1 MKKEILSRED
11 IFKMGISF
19 DNLEFS
25 SDGYDD
31 CAYIIFY
38 DKNGN
43 ETPFTGI
50 AYDFYRDSNVI
61 VVYMFVKDGVRNG
74 QYVEFY
80 PNSKVKRILEMRDN
94 VTFGE
99 CFEFYE
105 TGEVMRIEKRIA
117 GFLMTFRQYD
127 KDGNIIKEKNELSDF
142 DKRILA
148 KFEIK

>member
-1 MKKEILSRED
+1 MIINNELEAFIKQVKKEALEKDVPIMED
-11 IFKMGISF
+11 DTINYIKKYISE
-19 DNLEFS
+19 N
-25 SDGYDD
+25 
-31 CAYIIFY
+31 
-38 DKNGN
+38 
-43 ETPFTGI
+43 
-50 AYDFYRDSNVI
+50 
-61 VVYMFVKDGVRNG
+61 
-74 QYVEFY
+74 
-80 PNSKVKRILEMRDN
+80 KVKRILEMRDN

>member
-1 MKKEILSRED
+1 MLFR
-11 IFKMGISF
+11 
-19 DNLEFS
+19 

-31 CAYIIFY
+31 CAYIVFY

-50 AYDFYRDSNVI
+50 VYDFYRDSNVI

-105 TGEVMRIEKRIA
+105 TGEIMRIEERIA

-148 KFEIK
+148 KFEIN

>member
-1 MKKEILSRED
+1 MKKETLSREN
-11 IFKMGISF
+11 ILKMGIPF
-19 DNLEFS
+19 DNLEFA

-31 CAYIIFY
+31 CAYIVFY

-43 ETPFTGI
+43 EIPFTGI

-80 PNSKVKRILEMRDN
+80 PNSNVKKILEMRDN

-105 TGEVMRIEKRIA
+105 TGGSNA
-117 GFLMTFRQYD
+117 Y
-127 KDGNIIKEKNELSDF
+127 
-142 DKRILA
+142 
-148 KFEIK
+148 

>member
-31 CAYIIFY
+31 CAYIVFY

-61 VVYMFVKDGVRNG
+61 VVYMFVKDGIRNG

-80 PNSKVKRILEMRDN
+80 PNSNVKKILEMRDN

-105 TGEVMRIEKRIA
+105 TGEVMRIEKRVA
-117 GFLMTFRQYD
+117 GFLITFRQYD

-142 DKRILA
+142 DKKILA